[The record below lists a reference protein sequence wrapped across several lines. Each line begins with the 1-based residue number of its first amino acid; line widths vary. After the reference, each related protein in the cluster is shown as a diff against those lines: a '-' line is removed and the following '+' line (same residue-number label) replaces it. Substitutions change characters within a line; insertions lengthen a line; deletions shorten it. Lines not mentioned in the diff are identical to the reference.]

1 MALFGGAKPD
11 HPMADIRQ
19 ARKLITELPV
29 NDAAKA
35 LEEVTFWLHSSSH
48 TEGFRPEFRYELFDL
63 LDRTAKNFHR
73 KLAQEYLASDRQ
85 EKFREHKLWTTVFE
99 FWKMLGEAYCVCI
112 EEAQTPA
119 GSVIRKELPAII
131 ARVMRGLTLQLKWV
145 MYRYGPI
152 DERVWGELG
161 RLYALAESRGIAN
174 TPTTVYPGA
183 HGQSTVQLEFLKSL
197 MLGVSSA
204 DGLTPIKQEIA
215 ERTIAH
221 FSHLF
226 VLLPEPEPGC
236 NYFFDLAQGKPAARV
251 LKGVNHTAT
260 TRYFGAGKALPALQ
274 ELMQV
279 SRDKNGVP
287 SDVNLGGIYPTDL
300 TLSVMGHLKLHWA
313 DKPPARGSE
322 RHKIATR
329 LTVVHGFDLMLKSVA
344 PIGEQESLDF
354 QAHDGYESWVVENVS
369 EGGFGA
375 IIPPVKGDKI
385 RVGSLLCVQPE
396 TAQFWSAGIVRRL
409 TRDDLQQRRVG
420 IQLLS
425 KAVILVK
432 LAPAGN
438 ESSFDATRNAHQAV
452 LLSSTP
458 DRDGEI
464 ALLLKVGSFTPG
476 ESLEMKVRSKQYYLM
491 PSKLVEGGEDF
502 DCAKFKVMHRE

>member
-1 MALFGGAKPD
+1 MALFGGARPD

-19 ARKLITELPV
+19 ARKLVTELPV

-48 TEGFRPEFRYELFDL
+48 TEGFNPEYRYALFDL
-63 LDRTAKNFHR
+63 LDRAAKNFHR
-73 KLAQEYLASDRQ
+73 KLTQEYLASDRQ

-99 FWKMLGEAYCVCI
+99 FWKTLGEAYCVCV
-112 EEAQTPA
+112 EEAQTSA
-119 GSVIRKELPAII
+119 GSALRKELPAII
-131 ARVMRGLTLQLKWV
+131 ARALRTLTLQLKWV

-161 RLYALAESRGIAN
+161 RLYALAENRGIAN
-174 TPTTVYPGA
+174 TPTTIYPGA

-204 DGLTPIKQEIA
+204 DGLTPLKQEIA

-226 VLLPEPEPGC
+226 VVLPKPEPGC
-236 NYFFDLAQGKPAARV
+236 NYFFDLALGKPAARV
-251 LKGVNHTAT
+251 LKGVNHTST
-260 TRYFGAGKALPALQ
+260 TRYFGAGKALPALK

-279 SRDKNGVP
+279 SRAKKGVP
-287 SDVNLGGIYPTDL
+287 SDVNLGGIYETDL
-300 TLSVMGHLKLHWA
+300 ALSVMGHLELHWA
-313 DKPPARGSE
+313 DKPPARVSE
-322 RHKIATR
+322 RRKTATR

-344 PIGEQESLDF
+344 PVEDRDSLDF

-375 IIPPVKGDKI
+375 IIPPVKGDKVRI
-385 RVGSLLCVQPE
+385 GSLLCVQAE
-396 TAQFWSAGIVRRL
+396 TAQFWGAGVVRRL
-409 TRDDLQQRRVG
+409 TRDALQQRRVG

-425 KAVILVK
+425 KAVIPVA

-438 ESSFDATRNAHQAV
+438 QSSINAARSGDQAV
-452 LLSSTP
+452 LLSNTP

-476 ESLEMKVRSKQYYLM
+476 RSLEMNVRNKQYYLM

-502 DCAKFKVMHRE
+502 DCAKFKVMRRD